1 MKYLFDLLFALKRTT
16 FDFLIFFWQDLTVSH
31 IQTKKELVEL
41 DALVEE
47 SMNDYADERASVLR
61 LNMAIVEERTCQ
73 WSLFQRSLRDLDEA
87 LVDDLS
93 NAEFNQVKESSHT
106 AADYIKQVKNPGP
119 DPIKLFSASIYAKL
133 II

>member
-1 MKYLFDLLFALKRTT
+1 L
-16 FDFLIFFWQDLTVSH
+16 QDLTVSH
-31 IQTKKELVEL
+31 IQTKKEQVEI

-93 NAEFNQVKESSHT
+93 TVEYNQ
-106 AADYIKQVKNPGP
+106 GP
-119 DPIKLFSASIYAKL
+119 ML
-133 II
+133 

>member
-1 MKYLFDLLFALKRTT
+1 MVDSFPL
-16 FDFLIFFWQDLTVSH
+16 QDLTVSH
-31 IQTKKELVEL
+31 IQTKKEQVEI

-93 NAEFNQVKESSHT
+93 TVEYNQ
-106 AADYIKQVKNPGP
+106 GP
-119 DPIKLFSASIYAKL
+119 ML
-133 II
+133 